1 MAGALP
7 LDDSL
12 NVIDG
17 READRFERGRRLLAA
32 VARVAVDAYVA
43 GLAAGDCR
51 RVVVDV
57 QVPHERGIGQVAGVP
72 LAGVARVDEHAE
84 KAGVQLLREFAH
96 RHRRVPGQRR
106 DDEGGQDHGCF
117 REPIIHSPFSLSL
130 VVCAHSH
137 TQLPRVFGFHIKL
150 CRGGAA
156 RDE

>member
-106 DDEGGQDHGCF
+106 DDEGGQDHGCRIF
-117 REPIIHSPFSLSL
+117 RPFSHHISISATNFHTCSRAC
-130 VVCAHSH
+130 VVISSA
-137 TQLPRVFGFHIKL
+137 
-150 CRGGAA
+150 
-156 RDE
+156 